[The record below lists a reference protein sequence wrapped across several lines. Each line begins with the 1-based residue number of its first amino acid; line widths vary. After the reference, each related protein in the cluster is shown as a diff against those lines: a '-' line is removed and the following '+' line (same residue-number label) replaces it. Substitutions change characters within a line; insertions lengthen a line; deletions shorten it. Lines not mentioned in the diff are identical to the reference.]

1 MIAID
6 LKDKSILVTGGLGAI
21 ARVTVARLIE
31 AGAFV
36 FVTDILGE
44 AEGQQ
49 ALEREKLNPGRCEYR
64 TMDVTSSKDV
74 TGIVRSIFE
83 KHPKIDVAIGLAG
96 GCGLHPFATSSE
108 ETFAEIL
115 RVNFM
120 GQTYFTRAVLQEWT
134 QRGRPAHM
142 IYASSWVGSNPWPDI
157 SAYVSAKAAL
167 DAFAKCMALEYAK
180 YGIRFNAIAP
190 GHVAAGSSLKVYQ
203 TNQQYREQVDRVI
216 PLKRLVGVGAV
227 ADAFVWLASDL
238 ASDINGQIIRVDLG
252 ASIPKLA

>member
-6 LKDKSILVTGGLGAI
+6 LKDKLILVTGGLGAI
-21 ARVTVARLIE
+21 ATVTVAGLIE

-36 FVTDILGE
+36 IVTDILAE
-44 AEGQQ
+44 ADGQQ
-49 ALEREKLNPGRCEYR
+49 AMEREKLTPGRWEYR
-64 TMDVTSSKDV
+64 TMDVTSSRDV
-74 TGIVRSIFE
+74 SSVVRSVFD
-83 KHPKIDVAIGLAG
+83 KHPNIDVAIGLAG

-115 RVNFM
+115 RFNFT
-120 GQTYFTRAVLQEWT
+120 GQTYFTRAVLREWT
-134 QRGRPAHM
+134 QHGRTAHM

-190 GHVAAGSSLKVYQ
+190 GHVAAGSSLKVYE
-203 TNQQYREQVDRVI
+203 TNQQYREQ
-216 PLKRLVGVGAV
+216 
-227 ADAFVWLASDL
+227 
-238 ASDINGQIIRVDLG
+238 
-252 ASIPKLA
+252 

>member
-6 LKDKSILVTGGLGAI
+6 LKDKLILVTGGREAI
-21 ARVTVARLIE
+21 ATVTVAGLIE

-36 FVTDILGE
+36 IVTDILAE
-44 AEGQQ
+44 ADGQQ
-49 ALEREKLNPGRCEYR
+49 AMEREKLTPGRWEYR

-74 TGIVRSIFE
+74 SSVVRSVFE
-83 KHPKIDVAIGLAG
+83 KHPNIDVAIGLAG

-115 RVNFM
+115 RFNFT
-120 GQTYFTRAVLQEWT
+120 GQTYFTRAVLREWT
-134 QRGRPAHM
+134 QHGRTAHM

-190 GHVAAGSSLKVYQ
+190 GHVAAGSSLKVYE
-203 TNQQYREQVDRVI
+203 TNQQYREQ
-216 PLKRLVGVGAV
+216 
-227 ADAFVWLASDL
+227 
-238 ASDINGQIIRVDLG
+238 
-252 ASIPKLA
+252 